1 MKTNY
6 FNYEQSPDGSSLTQN
21 HFIDWLGST
30 AGRKAIHVGNQ
41 VRDTLMYTMYT
52 MYSILV
58 LTQQVLF
65 SSVATHMYTEI

>member
-41 VRDTLMYTMYT
+41 VRDTLCTLCTLYLYLLSKY
-52 MYSILV
+52 YSAV
-58 LTQQVLF
+58 
-65 SSVATHMYTEI
+65 

>member
-41 VRDTLMYTMYT
+41 VRDTLCT
-52 MYSILV
+52 LV
-58 LTQQVLF
+58 LYTCTYSASTIQQC
-65 SSVATHMYTEI
+65 SNTHVH